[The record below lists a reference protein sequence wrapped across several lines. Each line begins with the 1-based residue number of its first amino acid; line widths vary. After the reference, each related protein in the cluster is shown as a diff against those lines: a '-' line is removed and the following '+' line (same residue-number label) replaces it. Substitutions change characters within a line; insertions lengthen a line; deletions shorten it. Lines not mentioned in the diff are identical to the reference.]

1 MTVKLRVVWAPLLAS
16 AALAGLTATVLGAP
30 AKWLLVWAGLLLVLL
45 ALVARWSPVRS
56 GTVAGVLGVVAV
68 SVWPVPLVWETGS
81 WLDFCG
87 VAGFWALPAL
97 GAALAGGYL
106 RRQSARMAQALRD
119 ARRDQQLE
127 LARDLHDFVAH
138 DVSAIVVQAQAARFV
153 AEQDSELD
161 SGHDSGQG
169 ARQVVRALE
178 RIEAAGLSALASM
191 DRTVHALQDAAGPT
205 TPVPG
210 LARLPE
216 LVERFEGGALD
227 ADAVA
232 VSELSREADT
242 TAYRVAVE
250 ALTNVRRH
258 APGAAV
264 VRVAVRRSGTGT
276 ELTVTNSAARR
287 SGGRLPRRRRS
298 GTGLAGLRAR
308 VEAAGGTL
316 WAGAVEDGGWR
327 VSALFPAQENAAR

>member
-1 MTVKLRVVWAPLLAS
+1 MSVNLRVVWAPLLAS
-16 AALAGLTATVLGAP
+16 AALTGITATVLGVP
-30 AKWLLVWAGLLLVLL
+30 AAWLLGWAGLLLLLL

-68 SVWPVPLVWETGS
+68 SVWPLPLVWETGS
-81 WLDFCG
+81 WLDLCG
-87 VAGFWALPAL
+87 VAGFWAGPAF
-97 GAALAGGYL
+97 GAVLAGGYL
-106 RRQSARMAQALRD
+106 RRQATRTEQAVRD

-153 AEQDSELD
+153 AEQDP
-161 SGHDSGQG
+161 GQ
-169 ARQVVRALE
+169 AVRALG
-178 RIEAAGLSALASM
+178 RIETAGLSALASM
-191 DRTVHALQDAAGPT
+191 DRTVHALQEAAGGPT
-205 TPVPG
+205 APVPG

-227 ADAVA
+227 IDPVA
-232 VSELSREADT
+232 VRELSREADT

-264 VRVAVRRSGTGT
+264 VRVAVRRAGVDT
-276 ELTVTNSAARR
+276 ELSVTNSAAPRAR
-287 SGGRLPRRRRS
+287 GGLLARRRRG

-316 WAGAVEDGGWR
+316 RAGPDEDGGWR
-327 VSALFPAQENAAR
+327 VSAVFPAQENATG